1 MLTHVAFCLLDKMS
15 NKITFNKA
23 SCRSEP
29 QQRGQKRERK
39 AALLS
44 NSQDLWANARCI
56 YAKCEGRNPQSELT
70 ALEENAKYF
79 IWIRQKCEQSVT
91 IMTLL
96 LWQLYS
102 KDVII
107 GPKSLL
113 GARTLPPAWKARAQ
127 QPGLQLLV
135 QFYILRCVCVCVC
148 ALLCCVREIAS
159 TITLAHTNS
168 LHTASIINGA
178 RSFLQW

>member
-1 MLTHVAFCLLDKMS
+1 MLTHVAFCLPDKMS

-29 QQRGQKRERK
+29 QQRGQKREWK
-39 AALLS
+39 AALLY
-44 NSQDLWANARCI
+44 NSQGLWANTRCI

-102 KDVII
+102 KDIII

-113 GARTLPPAWKARAQ
+113 GDLTLPPSWKARAQ
-127 QPGLQLLV
+127 QPRLQLHV
-135 QFYILRCVCVCVC
+135 QFYILKCVCVC
-148 ALLCCVREIAS
+148 ALMS
-159 TITLAHTNS
+159 S
-168 LHTASIINGA
+168 
-178 RSFLQW
+178 